1 MSEKRDTE
9 ASLLPDDA
17 EKKISELLEAL
28 RESEEQMMEG
38 TPAED
43 AATSDP
49 ESELEPGNAMAD
61 SGAEDFLSDEESD
74 YVDLDAE
81 LLDNS
86 TDMLQLDEDDSI
98 EEPLPEEMDEPL
110 QLEFGADE
118 PMSADESSVDPFR
131 AAYFNQPQLSEQ
143 QADSLVV
150 PRPARPRDALPVW
163 FSPMLAFIALIVSG
177 VALWFTLNTPAPAT
191 VSSTAPGDERALE
204 SLKVDVASL
213 RERLSAVEAQADEGK
228 EAVLVLER
236 VQQLLAR
243 METNNIDSELS
254 AEAEPVAELPA
265 MVVAKPMPMAP
276 KPVPEKVEKPEVVV
290 TAPIGGAVA
299 ASQESGNKPVSAPG
313 KVYIQGWAVNL
324 RSYYYKVDAER
335 LLRRYAKA
343 GIAAEIREIPKGSAT
358 WYRVRV
364 KGFASKKE
372 ADAFIEGLT
381 DEQGRALAWPSYYQG
396 YVDS

>member
-17 EKKISELLEAL
+17 EKKITELLEAL

-43 AATSDP
+43 AATSNP

-98 EEPLPEEMDEPL
+98 EEPLPEEM
-110 QLEFGADE
+110 DE

-177 VALWFTLNTPAPAT
+177 VALWITLNTPAPAT
-191 VSSTAPGDERALE
+191 VSSAAPGDERALE